1 MRKKLFKII
10 SRLKRWLIKHSTDS
24 RPSSE
29 PYLSGDSFRK
39 ISDYIYDETGKFD
52 PTLVKKGQIIFLKS
66 DLIEDYF
73 NQCHPKIN
81 NPYKLITH
89 NSDRNITSN
98 ELRWIDDKIIHWF
111 AQNVTVEHP
120 RLTPIPIGL
129 ENKHYCQN
137 GLISLFDKLRQKV
150 TIKKMRIL
158 YGFSVGT
165 NPQERQS
172 ALESLRKTPTADKIE
187 GFPIPPKYL
196 KELSLYSFVASP
208 VGNGLDCH
216 RTWEAMYLGVIPI
229 VKKSIAMNYFGTAS
243 LPLWTI
249 DEWSELESLSEENL
263 AELAKK
269 IRERGN
275 QSRIWFSYWKKL
287 IQEA

>member
-1 MRKKLFKII
+1 MKKIIFKII
-10 SRLKRWLIKHSTDS
+10 SRFKRALVKNSADQ

-29 PYLSGDSFRK
+29 PYISGDSFRK
-39 ISDYIYDETGKFD
+39 IADYIYDETGKFD
-52 PTLVKKGQIIFLKS
+52 PTLVKNGQIIFLKS
-66 DLIEDYF
+66 DLLEDYF

-89 NSDRNITSN
+89 NSDRNITNN

-129 ENKHYCQN
+129 ENKYYWQN
-137 GLISLFDKLRQKV
+137 GLTSLFDKFCHQK
-150 TIKKMRIL
+150 TTKKMRVL
-158 YGFSVGT
+158 YGFSVET
-165 NPQERQS
+165 NYQERQP
-172 ALESLRKTPTADKIE
+172 ALNSLKRSSITDKIK
-187 GFPIPPKYL
+187 GFPIPPEYL
-196 KELSLYSFVASP
+196 KQLNLYRFVASP

-229 VKKSIAMNYFGTAS
+229 VKKSVSMDYFKAGG
-243 LPLWTI
+243 LPLWVI
-249 DEWSELESLSEENL
+249 DEWSELENWSEENL
-263 AELAKK
+263 AELANK
-269 IRERGN
+269 IQETGD
-275 QSRIWFSYWKKL
+275 QSKIWFSYWKKL